1 MCFSHGA
8 AMWFDRLS
16 RLTSML
22 VVDRFRVAVA
32 ALAIATHV
40 VTAAEAA
47 AASLLRDPD
56 IEHGLSELAAPV
68 LRAAGLN
75 PKRVRVLVVDD
86 SSLNAFVVDGQ
97 TVFLHHG
104 LILKVQSAAMLQAV
118 IAHEAAHISNGHIA
132 RRMGNLRS
140 ARTAAG
146 LGAALAVAAAA
157 AGAGSAAGGIAA
169 GTASSA
175 LRGFFVHTRAEESA
189 ADRSAAHY
197 MTSTGL
203 DPQGLVDLHRAFAG
217 QEALSVG
224 RQDPYMQS
232 HPLTQDRIRVAES
245 YVAAQPVAPPSKP
258 EDTYWFARV
267 QGKLSAFTRAP
278 KWTLRR
284 APEEPHADVRLMRE
298 AIAHHRNNDL
308 KAALKAMDAAIAARP
323 DDAYYHELKGQI
335 LLENRQLQP
344 ALDAYRTAVALA
356 PRESL
361 IQGSYGRAL
370 LAADQPKA
378 ALGPLE
384 EARSRDFRDARVMR
398 DLALAYARLGETGMA
413 ALTTAERHALEG
425 RMEDAARQAQ
435 RATTLLPRGSAPWQ
449 RAQDVVI
456 ASEHAN
462 KRKKR

>member
-1 MCFSHGA
+1 MAIA
-8 AMWFDRLS
+8 AI
-16 RLTSML
+16 
-22 VVDRFRVAVA
+22 
-32 ALAIATHV
+32 AIATHV

-47 AASLLRDPD
+47 AASLFLRDPD

-75 PKRVRVLVVDD
+75 PKRVRVLVVND

-97 TVFLHHG
+97 TVFLHYG

-118 IAHEAAHISNGHIA
+118 IAHEAANISNGHIA
-132 RRMGNLRS
+132 RRMENLRS

-146 LGAALAVAAAA
+146 LGAALAVIAAT
-157 AGAGSAAGGIAA
+157 AGAGSAAGGVAA
-169 GTASSA
+169 GTAPSA
-175 LRGFFVHTRAEESA
+175 LRGFFVQTRAEESA
-189 ADRSAAHY
+189 ADRSAAHC
-197 MTSTGL
+197 MTSTEL
-203 DPQGLVDLHRAFAG
+203 DPQELVDLQRAFAG
-217 QEALSVG
+217 QEALSVR
-224 RQDPYMQS
+224 RQNPCMQC
-232 HPLTQDRIRVAES
+232 HPLTRDRIRVAES
-245 YVAAQPVAPPSKP
+245 FAAAQPAAPPPKS

-267 QGKLSAFTRAP
+267 QGKLSAFMRAP
-278 KWTLRR
+278 QWTLRR

-308 KAALKAMDAAIAARP
+308 NAALTRMDSAIAARP
-323 DDAYYHELKGQI
+323 DDAYFYELKGQI
-335 LLENRQLQP
+335 LLENRKMQE
-344 ALDAYRTAVALA
+344 ALDAYETAVALA

-361 IQGSYGRAL
+361 IQGGYGRAL
-370 LAADQPKA
+370 LAADQPRA
-378 ALGPLE
+378 ALVALE
-384 EARSRDFRDARVMR
+384 EARSGDFRDARVVR
-398 DLALAYARLGETGMA
+398 VLALAYAKLGDTGMA